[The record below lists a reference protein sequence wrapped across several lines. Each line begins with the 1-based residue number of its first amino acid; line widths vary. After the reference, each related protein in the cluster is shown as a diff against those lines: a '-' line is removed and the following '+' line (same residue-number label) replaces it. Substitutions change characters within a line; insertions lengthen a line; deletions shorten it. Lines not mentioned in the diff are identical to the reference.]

1 MLNTKQ
7 QTKNLL
13 IENLL
18 HENASD
24 FEIAKVLKQDIKEY
38 FETLE
43 ESFAHNGGKDFLVK
57 HTRKIDSLIQ
67 SVYKIAMRSM
77 FEAYLPLKNTLPIT
91 ILAMGSYGREQ
102 LCVHSDIDLMI
113 VYKETKGYNTKEMIE
128 KIIYIL
134 WDAGVK
140 LGHRVHEIDE
150 LFEVSKTDITIK
162 TAMLE
167 SRFVEGSKYLWSSIE
182 NELQI
187 IRQYEKESFIHAKI
201 EEMEKLHR
209 RFPLTMEPN
218 LKEGVGGFRNAN
230 LVYWIGN
237 ILYNIN
243 IIKELP
249 QEVVDEKEYKKFRIA
264 LEFLFR
270 VRSAL
275 HLVRKKKEDRLRL
288 EFIPQIATY
297 LGYDNNHQEHMKFA
311 KNVTMSLKIIKLHT
325 TIWIYELT
333 KHELTENTN
342 MLRPKGSD
350 HSLNALLQQLSD
362 RCDAPFSRHPLF
374 LKALSRLPFPIE
386 HDQQTIDI
394 IHNIFYKAHSFEFFQ
409 TLLDSNL
416 LGYVIPPL
424 KQIINLPQFDGYHQY
439 SVGIHS
445 VKAIYHIENLKDPV
459 LINIYNELENEQ
471 KALLKIAILLHDSG
485 KGRKE
490 AHAQVGVRLFKKFAE
505 ELKIS
510 SEQIKIG
517 KNLILYHNDMS
528 ITAQRED
535 LNSEQTILKFAAL
548 FKTKLELD
556 LIYLL
561 TVADLMAV
569 GDKIYNSFNAKLLHT
584 LYTQSCIAI
593 SHGEKLYETSKRL
606 RKERI
611 LKKNI
616 EFTQL
621 TKLFQKKILSIPSD
635 LLFMKYSPK
644 KIIDI
649 SNIAKSLQGEKKYH
663 FEIKTCDF
671 LTIEVIR
678 KENFDISYL
687 LHKLNRLDIV
697 NMDICKLFSG
707 IKYFKLSFNE
717 TIDEH
722 ELPLIE
728 ELIIKSLTS
737 VHQLPLS
744 APKIESKNMT
754 IECNHSIEYAML
766 RLQCANQ
773 KGLLS
778 YLIQIFDD
786 LKIDI
791 SSAKIH
797 TKSDKVSDL
806 FLIEKNGNFC
816 HNTELLTRKIIK
828 NF

>member
-1 MLNTKQ
+1 MITTKQ
-7 QTKNLL
+7 Q

-18 HENASD
+18 HEDAPD
-24 FEIAKVLKQDIKEY
+24 FQIAKVLKQDIKEY
-38 FETLE
+38 FETIE
-43 ESFAHNGGKDFLVK
+43 DSFMQSGGKDFLVK
-57 HTRKIDSLIQ
+57 HTQKIDTLIQ

-77 FEAYLPLKNTLPIT
+77 FEAYLPMKNTLPIT

-113 VYKETKGYNTKEMIE
+113 VYKETKGYNAKEMIE

-140 LGHRVHEIDE
+140 LGHRVHEIGE

-187 IRQYEKESFIHAKI
+187 IRHHEKESFIQAKI
-201 EEMEKLHR
+201 EEMEKLHQ

-249 QEVVDEKEYKKFRIA
+249 ENIVDDKEYKKFRIA

-297 LGYDNNHQEHMKFA
+297 LGYENNHQGHMKFA
-311 KNVTMSLKIIKLHT
+311 KTVTMSLKIIKLHT

-333 KHELTENTN
+333 KDDFTEIESAN
-342 MLRPKGSD
+342 MLQPKSLD

-362 RCDAPFSRHPLF
+362 RCDEPFERHPLF
-374 LKALSRLPFPIE
+374 LKALSRVSMPIE
-386 HDQQTIDI
+386 HDQKTIEI
-394 IHNIFYKAHSFEFFQ
+394 IRNIFYKSHSFEFFQ
-409 TLLDSNL
+409 ALLDTNL
-416 LGYVIPPL
+416 LGYVITPM

-445 VKAIYHIENLKDPV
+445 IKALYHIENLKDPL
-459 LINIYNELENEQ
+459 LINIYNELSAEQ
-471 KALLKIAILLHDSG
+471 KALLKMTILLHDSG

-505 ELKIS
+505 ELELS
-510 SEQIKIG
+510 SEHIRMG

-528 ITAQRED
+528 VTAQRED

-569 GDKIYNSFNAKLLHT
+569 GNKIYNSFNAKLLHT
-584 LYTQSCIAI
+584 LYAQSCIAI

-606 RKERI
+606 KKERI

-621 TKLFQKKILSIPSD
+621 PKLFQKKILSVPSD

-649 SNIAKSLQGEKKYH
+649 SNIAKSLEGEKRYH

-722 ELPLIE
+722 EISIIE
-728 ELIIKSLTS
+728 ELVIKSLTS
-737 VHQLPLS
+737 VHQLLLS

-754 IECNHSIEYAML
+754 IDCNHSKEYAML
-766 RLQCANQ
+766 KLQCANQ

-816 HNTELLTRKIIK
+816 HNIELLTKKIIK
-828 NF
+828 NS